1 MMALWVLVAIIAIVV
16 ISAIS
21 VYNRIINYENRY
33 ENAWSQIDVQ
43 LKKRN
48 DLIPNLLETVKGY
61 AGHEEKIF
69 NQVADARARMM
80 QGGSI
85 SNKAEAA
92 NAMSG
97 ALMGLFGIAE
107 AYPDLKANENFRVL
121 QEELSAVENKIA
133 YARQFYNDSVLNYN
147 NAVETFP
154 GVLFAGPMGKG
165 QQIYLEIPETEK
177 DAPSVSFGNS
187 QPVDVDQMSSKAIK
201 ENS

>member
-1 MMALWVLVAIIAIVV
+1 MMALWVLIAIIAILVFTAV
-16 ISAIS
+16 S
-21 VYNRIINYENRY
+21 VYNKIINFENRY

-48 DLIPNLLETVKGY
+48 DLIPNLVETVKGY

-69 NQVADARARMM
+69 NQVADARARMI
-80 QGGSI
+80 QGGSV
-85 SNKAEAA
+85 SEQADAA
-92 NAMSG
+92 NMMTG
-97 ALMGLFGIAE
+97 ALKSLFAVSE

-147 NAVETFP
+147 NAIETFP

-165 QQIYLEIPETEK
+165 EQIYLEIPETEK

-187 QPVDVDQMSSKAIK
+187 QPVNVDQMASKAIN
-201 ENS
+201 EN

>member
-1 MMALWVLVAIIAIVV
+1 MALWVLVAIIAFLVFTAV
-16 ISAIS
+16 SA
-21 VYNRIINYENRY
+21 YNRIINYENRV

-48 DLIPNLLETVKGY
+48 DLIPNLVETVKGY
-61 AGHEEKIF
+61 ADHEEKIF
-69 NQVADARARMM
+69 NQVADARARMI
-80 QGGSI
+80 QGGSV
-85 SNKAEAA
+85 SEQADAA
-92 NAMSG
+92 NMMTG
-97 ALMGLFGIAE
+97 ALKSLFAVSE

-147 NAVETFP
+147 NAIETFP

-165 QQIYLEIPETEK
+165 QQVYLEIPETEK

-187 QPVDVDQMSSKAIK
+187 QAVNVEQSAQKVLND
-201 ENS
+201 

>member
-1 MMALWVLVAIIAIVV
+1 MMALWVLIAIIAILVFTAV
-16 ISAIS
+16 S

-48 DLIPNLLETVKGY
+48 DLIPNLVETVKGY

-69 NQVADARARMM
+69 TQVSDARARMI
-80 QGGSI
+80 QGGSV
-85 SNKAEAA
+85 SEQADAA
-92 NAMSG
+92 NMMTG
-97 ALMGLFGIAE
+97 ALKSLFAVSE
-107 AYPDLKANENFRVL
+107 AYPDLKANENFKVL

-165 QQIYLEIPETEK
+165 QQVYLEIPETEK

-187 QPVDVDQMSSKAIK
+187 QPVNVDQMSSKAIK